1 MLSKLELQE
10 TRDTP
15 EVLFDPENNKF
26 ELSGNSLPED
36 TTKFFMPIFDWIDE
50 YIKEPIYAK
59 IIISY
64 QKDDIYIYQTI
75 HVIPSKPIYLK
86 YFIVRNNVLAI
97 AIVWHNA
104 TAVEKGTRA
113 GRNTIANTGNPKPI
127 FVWRNAPASAMK
139 KSAMPMLIMHTII
152 ADTSES
158 WYAF

>member
-1 MLSKLELQE
+1 MLIITNALPRMICRVRCGKLREVMV
-10 TRDTP
+10 TMIPRVSDT
-15 EVLFDPENNKF
+15 NNR
-26 ELSGNSLPED
+26 GNMVRHS
-36 TTKFFMPIFDWIDE
+36 
-50 YIKEPIYAK
+50 
-59 IIISY
+59 
-64 QKDDIYIYQTI
+64 
-75 HVIPSKPIYLK
+75 IYLK

>member
-1 MLSKLELQE
+1 MICRVRCGKLREVMV
-10 TRDTP
+10 TMIPRVSDT
-15 EVLFDPENNKF
+15 NNR
-26 ELSGNSLPED
+26 GNMVRHS
-36 TTKFFMPIFDWIDE
+36 
-50 YIKEPIYAK
+50 
-59 IIISY
+59 
-64 QKDDIYIYQTI
+64 
-75 HVIPSKPIYLK
+75 IYLK
-86 YFIVRNNVLAI
+86 YLIVRNNVLAI